1 MLCERE
7 SLLMKSTRAPTA
19 TSMLLGLTP
28 ADVMVIVV
36 VWTAVTNVGAVAE
49 ELPVPQADAAR
60 STARRA
66 ARRGFQVGC
75 MEPIVVMRYN
85 VREFSEENLW
95 LTSLRNPASA
105 PRTPRV

>member
-28 ADVMVIVV
+28 ADEIVMVV
-36 VWTAVTNVGAVAE
+36 VWTAVTSVGAVTE
-49 ELPVPQADAAR
+49 ELPLLPHAAAAM
-60 STARRA
+60 STARAA
-66 ARRGFQVGC
+66 ARRVFQVDC
-75 MEPIVVMRYN
+75 MEPIVVMGYN

-95 LTSLRNPASA
+95 LT
-105 PRTPRV
+105 